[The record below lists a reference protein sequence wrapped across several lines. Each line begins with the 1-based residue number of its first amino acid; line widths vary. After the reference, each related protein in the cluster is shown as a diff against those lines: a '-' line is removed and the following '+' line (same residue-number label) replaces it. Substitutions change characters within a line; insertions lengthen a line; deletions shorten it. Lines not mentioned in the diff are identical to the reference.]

1 MSAPLPAALEVR
13 GLHVVHGVGAGRVE
27 AVRGVELDVAAG
39 EVLAI
44 VGASGSGKSS
54 ICRALLGMAGD
65 REGVRADRLA
75 VGGVELASA
84 DERRW
89 RTVRGREV
97 VLVPQH
103 AGRSLAPSVPVGR
116 QLGWYLG
123 DGALARHRD
132 DLLALG
138 LDAVVDRPGDL
149 PHRFSGGQ
157 LHRLVLAL
165 ATVGRS
171 PALIVADE
179 PTGSLDAAIARTTM
193 RLLDQR
199 RRDLGAGLVLVTHDL
214 GLAGEM
220 ADRIAVLHAGEVVEV
235 GPAADVLG
243 SPAHRRTRSLVSA
256 RPAPPAPAET
266 ETTTEI
272 EPDPDQGLASRDG
285 VLVVA
290 GRNLYRY
297 HGGDHVVRAI
307 DDVTI
312 ELLAGQLLA
321 IVGPSGSGKSTLGR
335 LLCGVD
341 RPTAGD
347 LELDGVALDPSETH
361 RLSTAVQLVVQDPRG
376 ALNPRRRVGHALVQA
391 QRVQGVGVDRADRL
405 ERARRALASVG
416 LEAEVLGRR
425 PRALSGGEVARVAIA
440 RALLPAPRALV
451 LDEPTAAL
459 DREVQVQV
467 LATIDELRRSH
478 GMAMVLIT
486 HDLELAAIADH
497 LVVLDAGQVVEQGPP
512 AAVLAA
518 PAHEAT
524 RALVDGR
531 FGATHPCAS
540 DLASSRQSVLGI
552 PNTRT

>member
-1 MSAPLPAALEVR
+1 
-13 GLHVVHGVGAGRVE
+13 
-27 AVRGVELDVAAG
+27 
-39 EVLAI
+39 
-44 VGASGSGKSS
+44 
-54 ICRALLGMAGD
+54 
-65 REGVRADRLA
+65 
-75 VGGVELASA
+75 
-84 DERRW
+84 
-89 RTVRGREV
+89 
-97 VLVPQH
+97 
-103 AGRSLAPSVPVGR
+103 
-116 QLGWYLG
+116 
-123 DGALARHRD
+123 
-132 DLLALG
+132 
-138 LDAVVDRPGDL
+138 
-149 PHRFSGGQ
+149 
-157 LHRLVLAL
+157 
-165 ATVGRS
+165 
-171 PALIVADE
+171 
-179 PTGSLDAAIARTTM
+179 
-193 RLLDQR
+193 
-199 RRDLGAGLVLVTHDL
+199 
-214 GLAGEM
+214 M

-361 RLSTAVQLVVQDPRG
+361 RLSTAVQLV
-376 ALNPRRRVGHALVQA
+376 VQA